1 MSLDFLNEAFNRL
14 RKLDEDAFDMSD
26 LGIHELGDFRLQ
38 DENTDLTPVIDSDA
52 QTQDELDKTYINQVI
67 LECPIC
73 HSNIFKK
80 VEDVIL
86 TSDPNSLAN
95 PEEACPFCGE
105 DGGFLIVGQVKK
117 FDPQHQ
123 EDETVPAEEVNS
135 EVVNDEEMSIQETS
149 EKTPEE
155 IVEDYDQIKTE
166 IIEKLKNHGYDLNN
180 ENGLSYIKAAVE
192 YLKTVQ
198 KYDPEYTVDR
208 WIEDTVSNYPEDLI
222 EFKAVAEGLHFPKIA
237 KIDEDLDDIHIDIED
252 GELEVE
258 TDEKKISVEDGKTV
272 IKDKC
277 PECEQDEVIAPVSD
291 ELEQEII
298 NNNAEEEPETEEVS
312 EESETEAAEDDAE
325 EADEVDIDF
334 TDSTEDDEKNEEE
347 DDDMQDIEIDEIQ
360 EESFNIIGNKLLQN
374 IYENV
379 DRFEMTKAST
389 SSNQL
394 KLEGLITFKSGK
406 TKPTQFIFEAKDIS
420 KTGRLRFLGENA
432 HISSAKKPFMITGYL
447 KDNKYIVESLNY
459 NFSAKRADGT
469 PIKLQGTVS
478 AKR

>member
-26 LGIHELGDFRLQ
+26 LGIHELGDFRLK

-86 TSDPNSLAN
+86 TSDSNSLAN

-123 EDETVPAEEVNS
+123 EDETVPAEEINS
-135 EVVNDEEMSIQETS
+135 EVVNDEEMSTQETS

-252 GELEVE
+252 DELKVE

-272 IKDKC
+272 IEDKC

-298 NNNAEEEPETEEVS
+298 DNNAEEEPETEEVS

-334 TDSTEDDEKNEEE
+334 TDSTADDEKNEEE

-394 KLEGLITFKSGK
+394 IK
-406 TKPTQFIFEAKDIS
+406 T
-420 KTGRLRFLGENA
+420 
-432 HISSAKKPFMITGYL
+432 
-447 KDNKYIVESLNY
+447 
-459 NFSAKRADGT
+459 
-469 PIKLQGTVS
+469 
-478 AKR
+478 